1 MADFSAEVKLVG
13 DDVASLFIK
22 GFLDANTFEDFD
34 QSLNRLFE
42 DSIYKVAVDFSGL
55 EYVSSAGAGVLIGA
69 SSIAREN
76 GGEIVIVGAKG
87 EVNEVFELLG
97 INRLFKIVSTMQ
109 KGLKSLGVEDQI
121 ASQP

>member
-1 MADFSAEVKLVG
+1 MADFSVDVKLVG
-13 DDVASLFIK
+13 ADTAAISIH

-34 QSLNRLFE
+34 SALNRLFE
-42 DSIYKVAVDFSGL
+42 DSIYKIAIDFGGL

-87 EVNEVFELLG
+87 EVKEVFELLG
-97 INRLFKIVSTMQ
+97 INRLFKIVGDMSR
-109 KGLKSLGVEDQI
+109 GLNILGVKDGA
-121 ASQP
+121 AS

>member
-1 MADFSAEVKLVG
+1 MADFSAEVKLVT
-13 DDVASLFIK
+13 DDVASLYIK

-87 EVNEVFELLG
+87 DVNEVFELLG
-97 INRLFKIVSTMQ
+97 INRMFKIVNSME
-109 KGLKSLGVEDQI
+109 KGLKRLGVE
-121 ASQP
+121 A

>member
-1 MADFSAEVKLVG
+1 MADFSAEVKLIA
-13 DDVASLFIK
+13 DSVASLSIK

-34 QSLNRLFE
+34 QALNRLFE
-42 DSIYKVAVDFSGL
+42 DSIYKIAVDFSGL

-87 EVNEVFELLG
+87 EVSEVFELLG
-97 INRLFKIVSTMQ
+97 INRLFKIVSSMQ
-109 KGLKSLGVEDQI
+109 KGLNVLGVK
-121 ASQP
+121 A

>member
-1 MADFSAEVKLVG
+1 MSDFSSEVKLVADG
-13 DDVASLFIK
+13 VASLSVK

-34 QSLNRLFE
+34 RSLNRLFE

-55 EYVSSAGAGVLIGA
+55 KYVSSAGAGVLIGA

-97 INRLFKIVSTMQ
+97 INRLFKHAGNMQ
-109 KGLKSLGVEDQI
+109 KGLRILGVK
-121 ASQP
+121 A

>member
-1 MADFSAEVKLVG
+1 MSEFSVDVKLMS
-13 DDVASLFIK
+13 DDTASLLIH

-34 QSLNRLFE
+34 NALNRLFE
-42 DSIYKVAVDFSGL
+42 DSIYKIAIDFGDL

-87 EVNEVFELLG
+87 EVKEVFELLG
-97 INRLFKIVSTMQ
+97 INRLFKLVGDMSR
-109 KGLKSLGVEDQI
+109 GLNVLGVKDGVAPQ
-121 ASQP
+121 S

>member
-1 MADFSAEVKLVG
+1 MADFTTEVKLVS

-22 GFLDANTFEDFD
+22 GFLDANTFESFD
-34 QSLNRLFE
+34 QALNRLFDE
-42 DSIYKVAVDFSGL
+42 SIYKVAVDFSGL

-97 INRLFKIVSTMQ
+97 INRLFKIVNSMQ
-109 KGLKSLGVEDQI
+109 KGLNLLGVE
-121 ASQP
+121 A

>member
-1 MADFSAEVKLVG
+1 MPDFSVEIKLVSN
-13 DDVASLFIK
+13 DVASLFIK

-34 QSLNRLFE
+34 QALNRLFE

-87 EVNEVFELLG
+87 EVNDVFELLG
-97 INRLFKIVSTMQ
+97 MNRLFKIVSNMQ
-109 KGLKSLGVEDQI
+109 KGLKALGIEDQM
-121 ASQP
+121 ASQS